1 MSADSGSCNYFFN
14 LIKTICLD
22 FLTNKENEIYIR
34 MWILRMAQNFRTQDG
49 AFKKTTCEGICDGKL
64 FAGAKTPSGGVSGLP
79 RGYEKFVG
87 GGD

>member
-1 MSADSGSCNYFFN
+1 
-14 LIKTICLD
+14 
-22 FLTNKENEIYIR
+22 